1 MSVVNKLNS
10 TNPNQQVD
18 LMSQSEHQCCAAARV
33 MVIAGGAEVYLDERL
48 ELGGVTVQLYF
59 SSVNNCMQQ
68 DCDLTSFSVPTS
80 SFSMAEITSGGFSLL
95 Y

>member
-18 LMSQSEHQCCAAARV
+18 LMSQSEHQSCTAALV

-48 ELGGVTVQLYF
+48 ELGGVTVRLYF
-59 SSVNNCMQQ
+59 SSVNK
-68 DCDLTSFSVPTS
+68 F
-80 SFSMAEITSGGFSLL
+80 F
-95 Y
+95 